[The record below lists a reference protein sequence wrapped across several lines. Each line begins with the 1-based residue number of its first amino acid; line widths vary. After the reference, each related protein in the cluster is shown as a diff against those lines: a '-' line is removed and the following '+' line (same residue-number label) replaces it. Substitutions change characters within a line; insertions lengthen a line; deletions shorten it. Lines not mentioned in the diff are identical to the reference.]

1 MAGVSWQQEPE
12 AAAHVL
18 SIIRRLRRLFCFS
31 ALLLLYV
38 QGKLLPIIK
47 MGRPTSINGNKMI
60 PTVIPRDITQVTVYS
75 VKLTIHSN
83 DHTTPIEE
91 VATIVIHW
99 GFVCFSDTQWIKD
112 PKWLLVIYTPHDIN
126 VESSHNYNYKTKQK
140 RAMNTVYKPLAVTA
154 ESWTMLAE
162 KNALKKI
169 HGTFII
175 FLS

>member
-60 PTVIPRDITQVTVYS
+60 PTVIPRDVTQVTVYS

-126 VESSHNYNYKTKQK
+126 VEPSHNYNYKTKQK
-140 RAMNTVYKPLAVTA
+140 KGWRILFTSP
-154 ESWTMLAE
+154 
-162 KNALKKI
+162 
-169 HGTFII
+169 
-175 FLS
+175 